1 MNKTERYYQQYMSH
15 RHVSR
20 RGLFRAFVPAAINV
34 SSAFR
39 LARWVYWFPIRRG
52 SRDWL
57 LNTPAVMAARR
68 AFRRARREHYSRSR
82 ASTPGFVQFLLM
94 PAFTAPGDAIAV
106 WKFAHNGPVL
116 LTNPACR
123 RSMLAAVTAVVS
135 VWSSATVMQ

>member
-1 MNKTERYYQQYMSH
+1 MAAAA
-15 RHVSR
+15 R
-20 RGLFRAFVPAAINV
+20 RGDHRAIFARCDKCQQCVQTCPMGVLVPHQE
-34 SSAFR
+34 
-39 LARWVYWFPIRRG
+39 G